1 MAIACWTARNAAT
14 FGSIVWR
21 LLERFGILEVS
32 HDRGRVA
39 MPKMLVERAYQPISV
54 DLVLDGT
61 RLEIRIHGDKP

>member
-1 MAIACWTARNAAT
+1 
-14 FGSIVWR
+14 
-21 LLERFGILEVS
+21 
-32 HDRGRVA
+32 